1 MCLAE
6 RLVLKIPRSISL
18 GKYYTISVVY
28 ASRVCLILS
37 FKQLTIL
44 LNLLLLCLQVEFFFH
59 VTKVILTLGQIK
71 INLVVQNFL
80 FCSLMS
86 LFQNTRLPFT
96 QNQNTTN
103 PARHLKKR
111 IPKIK
116 VNSSCGIRTLADLIG
131 MVTHFSMERD
141 SPNAFHI

>member
-44 LNLLLLCLQVEFFFH
+44 LNLLLLCL
-59 VTKVILTLGQIK
+59 
-71 INLVVQNFL
+71 
-80 FCSLMS
+80 
-86 LFQNTRLPFT
+86 
-96 QNQNTTN
+96 
-103 PARHLKKR
+103 
-111 IPKIK
+111 
-116 VNSSCGIRTLADLIG
+116 
-131 MVTHFSMERD
+131 
-141 SPNAFHI
+141 